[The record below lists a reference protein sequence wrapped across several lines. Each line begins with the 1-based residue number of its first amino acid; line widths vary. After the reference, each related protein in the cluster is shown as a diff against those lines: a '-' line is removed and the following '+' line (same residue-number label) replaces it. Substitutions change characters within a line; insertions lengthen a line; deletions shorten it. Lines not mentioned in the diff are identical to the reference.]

1 MNIKQVL
8 KNFSYTIFSNLL
20 SLVVS
25 TLVVLI
31 VPKLIGIDDYG
42 YWQVYLFYTTYVGLF
57 HLGWFDGIYL
67 RYGGAHYSE
76 LNKTIFN
83 SQIVL
88 ALIVETVFSII
99 IIIYSFF
106 ITDKNMSYIVVT
118 TAMTMVIMNM
128 GQLFLYILQITNQIR
143 KYALFTV
150 IGRASYM
157 FLIILI
163 LLLGVRSFQILI
175 LADLFSRVCSLAFG
189 IYACRALVFRKLK
202 ITIVDLKEAE
212 TNIVVGIKLL
222 IANFSSNLVV
232 GVIRLGIQRFWG
244 VAVFGQISLTLN
256 ISNLLMTFIGAI
268 SLVLFPTLRRIKSN
282 VEEVYSNLRI
292 ILIVILL
299 CGLLLYFPIQ
309 FILPIWLPKYKDS
322 LIYMAIL
329 FPMCLFD
336 GKFEILINT
345 FMKSLRL
352 EKALL
357 YLNIFSVIFSG
368 IITIIN
374 IIYLKNLTVM
384 MFSIVFVL
392 AVRSTIGELII
403 WRILK
408 IREYR
413 QLFLEVIIVGIFISS
428 TWYLNLWLGLTLY
441 LIVLI
446 IYILSH
452 ITKLKKA
459 LIFFKNIN
467 Y

>member
-67 RYGGAHYSE
+67 RYGGAHYSD
-76 LNKTIFN
+76 LNKSIFN

-118 TAMTMVIMNM
+118 TAITMVIMNM

-163 LLLGVRSFQILI
+163 LLLGVRSFRILI
-175 LADLFSRVCSLAFG
+175 LADLISRVCSLVFG
-189 IYACRALVFRKLK
+189 IYACRELVFRKLK

-212 TNIVVGIKLL
+212 TNILVGIKLL

-292 ILIVILL
+292 ILITLLL

-309 FILPIWLPKYKDS
+309 FILPMWLPKYKDS

-357 YLNIFSVIFSG
+357 YLNISSVVFSG
-368 IITIIN
+368 IITMLN
-374 IIYLKNLTVM
+374 ILYLKNLTVM
-384 MFSIVFVL
+384 MFSIVLVL

-403 WRILK
+403 WKILK

-413 QLFLEVIIVGIFISS
+413 QLSLEVIIVGVFISS
-428 TWYLNLWLGLTLY
+428 TWYLNLWLGLMIY
-441 LIVLI
+441 LVVLI
-446 IYILSH
+446 SYIFSH
-452 ITKLKKA
+452 ISKLKKA